1 MSKIDEQVGARW
13 HGDNGAWVYSQ
24 CCAQA
29 GQVVDADVVC
39 QCYDEFG
46 DERCEDWLWWDTET
60 ATQVRARFSNKNP
73 KGPNDLFLLRAA
85 NNVIEYVEGV

>member
-39 QCYDEFG
+39 QCREVTHEQG
-46 DERCEDWLWWDTET
+46 
-60 ATQVRARFSNKNP
+60 
-73 KGPNDLFLLRAA
+73 
-85 NNVIEYVEGV
+85 